1 MNSSCQSKEPP
12 HVITMSVNGC
22 PVTLHFSSDSDP
34 QIGARIKAAL
44 LGTVKT
50 TTSKENCP

>member
-1 MNSSCQSKEPP
+1 MNPSCQSKEPP